1 MTTETGIE
9 IVRQIDDLRNRV
21 QGWRRAGETVGLV
34 PTMGALH
41 DGHLALAE
49 TALRECDRVV
59 ATIFVNPK
67 QFAPHEDFGTYPRE
81 ERADVDKLNA
91 AGVDLVFA
99 PNVNEM
105 YADGFATAVSVS
117 GITDCLCGAS
127 RPHFFGGVATVVSKL
142 LLQALPDRAYFG
154 EKDFQQ
160 LQVIRRMV
168 TDLNIP
174 VRVEGVPIVR
184 EADGLAMSSRNKYLS
199 DKEREIAPVLYKALS
214 KLATEFKHG
223 KAASVL
229 LPSAIAELENAGFD
243 PVDYLEIRDRN
254 TFETLETDN
263 GAARIFVAA
272 FLGKTRLIDNI
283 GVGENA

>member
-1 MTTETGIE
+1 MTEVSGIE
-9 IVRQIDDLRNRV
+9 IVRHINEMRTCV
-21 QGWRRAGETVGLV
+21 QSWRQAGKTVGLV

-41 DGHLALAE
+41 DGHLALAQ
-49 TALRECDRVV
+49 AARQECDYVIT
-59 ATIFVNPK
+59 TIFVNPT

-81 ERADVDKLNA
+81 ERADVKKLDA
-91 AGVDLVFA
+91 EGVDLVFA
-99 PNVNEM
+99 PDVNEM
-105 YADGFATAVSVS
+105 YADGFSTAVSVS

-127 RPHFFGGVATVVSKL
+127 RPHFFGGVATIVSKL

-174 VRVEGVPIVR
+174 VEIQGVPIVR

-199 DKEREIAPVLYKALS
+199 ETERKIAPVLYQTLS
-214 KLATEFKHG
+214 QLAVDFHAG
-223 KAASVL
+223 KPA
-229 LPSAIAELENAGFD
+229 SAILAAAIADLEKAGFD
-243 PVDYLEIRDRN
+243 PVDYLEIRDRD
-254 TFETLETDN
+254 TFKPLETNN

-283 GVGENA
+283 AVD